1 MINNWGDGPVYRV
14 LSDKKKEE
22 IYLAAQE
29 VLRRTG
35 VKVTVPEAMELFKKA
50 GCWVDGERVRIPGRL
65 IDWALSVVPRR
76 VTVCDREGNPAMYL
90 EDGKAYYGTG
100 GDCPTVIDP
109 YTGERRRGRLQD
121 VVDFARVTDAL
132 PNIDFVLNMA
142 IAQDMPQ
149 AVSDLYH
156 FEAMVNNT
164 TKPLLYSAW
173 SVENLQAIVEMCE
186 VIAGGAE
193 AFQRNPFA
201 VFLVAEVSPL
211 QITPGYAP
219 LALFAAEKGLP
230 VVVGLSAIA
239 GGTAPVTLAGAM
251 VQAQAE
257 LLTMLLLSQLK
268 REGTPVIFHTAGPI
282 PMDMS
287 AMTASYG
294 SPEFA
299 LFMGSMTEMAHYYG
313 VPVFSFA
320 GCSDSKCFDEQASM
334 EGALTMFISAI
345 AGGNLI
351 HDVGYIESGL
361 TSSFEM
367 LVVMDEMAGYVKRM
381 LGGIEVNPESLALD
395 VIDRVGP
402 GGEYLTDEY
411 TLKHFRENWA
421 PKLLDRSSYGTWCE
435 RGGRTLGQRAHER
448 VLELLETYQ
457 AKPLDED
464 TRARISEIVAREER
478 KARNIPQGG

>member
-1 MINNWGDGPVYRV
+1 MINNWGDGPAYRV

-109 YTGERRRGRLQD
+109 YTGERRQGRLQD

-142 IAQDMPQ
+142 IAQDVPQ

-186 VIAGGAE
+186 VVAGGAE

-201 VFLVAEVSPL
+201 VLFGGEVSPL
-211 QITPGYAP
+211 QITSEYTPKLLY
-219 LALFAAEKGLP
+219 AAEKGLP
-230 VVVGLSAIA
+230 LVCAHSAIA

-251 VQAQAE
+251 VQIQAE
-257 LLTMLLLSQLK
+257 TLAMLLLVQLK
-268 REGTPVIFHTAGPI
+268 REGAPFIFSTCGPI

-287 AMTASYG
+287 AMTASYA

-299 LFMGSMTEMAHYYG
+299 LFMGSMTEMAQYYG
-313 VPVFSFA
+313 APVFSFA

-367 LVVMDEMAGYVKRM
+367 LVTMDEMAGYVKRV

-411 TLKHFRENWA
+411 TLRHFRENWV
-421 PKLLDRSSYGTWCE
+421 PKLLDRSSHGTWRE
-435 RGGRTLGQRAHER
+435 RGGRTLGQRAHEK
-448 VLELLETYQ
+448 VLKLLETYQ

-464 TRARISEIVAREER
+464 TSARVSEIVAREER
-478 KARNIPQGG
+478 KAKRTL